1 MLETVVNALK
11 VKEIRSK
18 IIFTLL
24 ILLLVRFGSY
34 IPVPGVNPE
43 ILTSV
48 FENNGILSI
57 IDTFS
62 GGSLSR
68 FTIFALSI
76 TPYINASIIMT
87 LLTAAFEKLKEISK
101 DDQNKIKQW
110 TRYMTV
116 VLALVQAVGITIF
129 INSYNAFL
137 DKSAFTWIVSIST
150 LTAGTMLLMWL
161 GEQINERGIGNGISL
176 IIFIGIIAQIPSS
189 ISTVLGT
196 FVGTGDVFYKD
207 LQFYLSVLLP
217 ITLLIAVV
225 GIIIVTQ
232 GERKVP
238 IHYAKKVVGRK
249 IYGGQSSFIPM
260 KLNQAGVIPIIF
272 ASSIL
277 VLPGTIISMFFSGS
291 NVATFFEKWLGVNT
305 PIYTLFYILF
315 IIAFTFFYSIIA
327 FNIND
332 VADNLKKNGGFIP
345 GIRPGRPTA
354 EAFGKILN
362 RITLFGAFFLA
373 LVAVI
378 PNILGGLVG
387 GASLQFGG
395 TSLLIAVGVALDTM
409 KQMESQLLIRH
420 YQGFMK

>member
-43 ILTSV
+43 ILSKV
-48 FENNGILSI
+48 FSNNGILSI

-116 VLALVQAVGITIF
+116 MLALVQAVGITIF

-137 DKSAFTWIVSIST
+137 VPSAYTWIVSIAT

-176 IIFIGIIAQIPSS
+176 IIFIGIIAKIPSS

-196 FVGTGDVFYKD
+196 FIGTGDVFYKD
-207 LQFYLSVLLP
+207 LQFYLSILLP
-217 ITLLIAVV
+217 ITLLLAIV

-345 GIRPGRPTA
+345 GIRPGKPTA

>member
-11 VKEIRSK
+11 VKEIRGK

-43 ILTSV
+43 ILTAV
-48 FENNGILSI
+48 FNNNGILNI

-116 VLALVQAVGITIF
+116 ILALVQAVGITIF

-137 DKSAFTWIVSIST
+137 DPSAYTWIVSIST

-161 GEQINERGIGNGISL
+161 GEQINEKGIGNGISL
-176 IIFIGIIAQIPSS
+176 IIFLGIIARIPSS
-189 ISTVLGT
+189 VAAVLNT
-196 FVGTGDVFYKD
+196 FIGTGDVFFKD
-207 LQFYLSVLLP
+207 LTFYLAILLV
-217 ITLLIAVV
+217 ITLVLAIV

-291 NVATFFEKWLGVNT
+291 SVANFFEKWLGVNT

-354 EAFGKILN
+354 DAFGKILN

>member
-1 MLETVVNALK
+1 MLETVKNALK
-11 VKEIRSK
+11 VKEIRGK

-24 ILLLVRFGSY
+24 MLLIVRFGSY
-34 IPVPGVNPE
+34 IPVPGVNPS
-43 ILTSV
+43 ILSSV
-48 FENNGILSI
+48 FESNGILNI
-57 IDTFS
+57 MDTFS

-87 LLTAAFEKLKEISK
+87 LLTAAFERLKQISK
-101 DDQNKIKQW
+101 DDHKKVSEW
-110 TRYMTV
+110 TRYMAV
-116 VLALVQAVGITIF
+116 VLAFIQAVGITLF
-129 INSYNAFL
+129 INAYDAFL
-137 DKSAFTWIVSIST
+137 VSNAFTWMVSIST
-150 LTAGTMLLMWL
+150 LTAGTMFLMWL

-176 IIFIGIIAQIPSS
+176 IIFIGIVAKLPSS
-189 ISTVLGT
+189 VSTVIGT
-196 FVGTGDVFYKD
+196 FVGTGSIFYKD
-207 LQFYLSVLLP
+207 FNFWMSLLLP
-217 ITLLIAVV
+217 ITLILAVI

-249 IYGGQSSFIPM
+249 MYGGQSSFIPM

-277 VLPGTIISMFFSGS
+277 VMPGTIISIFFSQS
-291 NVATFFEKWLGVNT
+291 SFATFWNKWFGVNT
-305 PIYTLFYILF
+305 PIYIFFYIIF
-315 IIAFTFFYSIIA
+315 IIGFTFFYSIIA
-327 FNIND
+327 FNTGD

-354 EAFGKILN
+354 EAFSKILN

-373 LVAVI
+373 VVAVI
-378 PNILGGLVG
+378 PNILGGMIG
-387 GASLQFGG
+387 GATLQFGG

>member
-11 VKEIRSK
+11 VKEIRGK

-48 FENNGILSI
+48 FESNGILSI

-116 VLALVQAVGITIF
+116 ILALVQAVGITIF
-129 INSYNAFL
+129 INSYNAFK
-137 DKSAFTWIVSIST
+137 DPSAYTWIVSISA

-161 GEQINERGIGNGISL
+161 GEQINEKGIGNGISL
-176 IIFIGIIAQIPSS
+176 IIFIGIIARIPSS
-189 ISTVLGT
+189 VVAVLNT
-196 FVGTGDVFYKD
+196 FVGTGNIFFKD
-207 LQFYLSVLLP
+207 LTFYLAILLV
-217 ITLLIAVV
+217 ITLVLAIV

-291 NVATFFEKWLGVNT
+291 SVATFFEKWLGVNT

-354 EAFGKILN
+354 DAFGKILN

>member
-1 MLETVVNALK
+1 
-11 VKEIRSK
+11 
-18 IIFTLL
+18 LL
-24 ILLLVRFGSY
+24 
-34 IPVPGVNPE
+34 
-43 ILTSV
+43 
-48 FENNGILSI
+48 
-57 IDTFS
+57 
-62 GGSLSR
+62 
-68 FTIFALSI
+68 
-76 TPYINASIIMT
+76 
-87 LLTAAFEKLKEISK
+87 
-101 DDQNKIKQW
+101 
-110 TRYMTV
+110 
-116 VLALVQAVGITIF
+116 AVI
-129 INSYNAFL
+129 
-137 DKSAFTWIVSIST
+137 
-150 LTAGTMLLMWL
+150 
-161 GEQINERGIGNGISL
+161 
-176 IIFIGIIAQIPSS
+176 
-189 ISTVLGT
+189 
-196 FVGTGDVFYKD
+196 
-207 LQFYLSVLLP
+207 
-217 ITLLIAVV
+217 

-345 GIRPGRPTA
+345 GIRPGKPTA

>member
-11 VKEIRSK
+11 VKEIRGK

-48 FENNGILSI
+48 FESNGILSI

-116 VLALVQAVGITIF
+116 ILALVQAVGITIF

-137 DKSAFTWIVSIST
+137 DTSAYTWIVSIST

-161 GEQINERGIGNGISL
+161 GEQINEKGIGNGISL
-176 IIFIGIIAQIPSS
+176 IIFIGIIARIPSS
-189 ISTVLGT
+189 VAAVLGT
-196 FVGTGDVFYKD
+196 FVGKGDIFFKD
-207 LQFYLSVLLP
+207 LTFYLAILLVVTLVLA
-217 ITLLIAVV
+217 IV

-291 NVATFFEKWLGVNT
+291 SVATFFEKWLGVNT

-354 EAFGKILN
+354 DAFGKILN

>member
-48 FENNGILSI
+48 FESNGILSI

-116 VLALVQAVGITIF
+116 ILALVQAVGITIF
-129 INSYNAFL
+129 INSYNAFK
-137 DKSAFTWIVSIST
+137 DPSAYTWIVSISA

-161 GEQINERGIGNGISL
+161 GEQINEKGIGNGISL
-176 IIFIGIIAQIPSS
+176 IIFIGIIARIPSS
-189 ISTVLGT
+189 VVAVLNT
-196 FVGTGDVFYKD
+196 FVGTGNIFFKD
-207 LQFYLSVLLP
+207 LTFYLAILLV
-217 ITLLIAVV
+217 ITLVLAIV

-291 NVATFFEKWLGVNT
+291 SVATFFEKWLGVNT

-354 EAFGKILN
+354 DAFGKILN

>member
-11 VKEIRSK
+11 VKEIRGK

-48 FENNGILSI
+48 FESNGILSI

-116 VLALVQAVGITIF
+116 ILALVQAVGITIF
-129 INSYNAFL
+129 INSYNAFK
-137 DKSAFTWIVSIST
+137 DPSAYTWIVSIST

-161 GEQINERGIGNGISL
+161 GEQINEKGIGNGISL
-176 IIFIGIIAQIPSS
+176 IIFIGIIARIPSS
-189 ISTVLGT
+189 VVAVLNT
-196 FVGTGDVFYKD
+196 FVGTGNIFFKD
-207 LQFYLSVLLP
+207 LTFYLAILLV
-217 ITLLIAVV
+217 ITLVLAIV

-291 NVATFFEKWLGVNT
+291 SVATFFEKWLGVNT

-354 EAFGKILN
+354 DAFGKILN

>member
-48 FENNGILSI
+48 FESNGILSI

-137 DKSAFTWIVSIST
+137 DPSAYTWIVSIST

-161 GEQINERGIGNGISL
+161 GEQINEKGIGNGISL
-176 IIFIGIIAQIPSS
+176 IIFIGIIARIPSS
-189 ISTVLGT
+189 VAAVLNT
-196 FVGTGDVFYKD
+196 FIGTGDIFFKD
-207 LQFYLSVLLP
+207 LTFYLAILLV
-217 ITLLIAVV
+217 ITLILAIV

-291 NVATFFEKWLGVNT
+291 SVATFFEKWLGVNT

-354 EAFGKILN
+354 DAFGKILN

>member
-11 VKEIRSK
+11 VKEIRRK

-43 ILTSV
+43 ILNSV
-48 FENNGILSI
+48 FQSNGILSI
-57 IDTFS
+57 MDTFS

-87 LLTAAFEKLKEISK
+87 LLTAAFEKLKEMSK

-116 VLALVQAVGITIF
+116 ILALVQAVGITIF

-176 IIFIGIIAQIPSS
+176 IIFIGIIAKIPSS
-189 ISTVLGT
+189 IGTVLNT
-196 FVGTGDVFYKD
+196 FIGTGDVFYKD
-207 LQFYLSVLLP
+207 LNFYMSILLP
-217 ITLLIAVV
+217 ITLLLAVI
-225 GIIIVTQ
+225 GIIVVTQ

-249 IYGGQSSFIPM
+249 MYGGQSSFIPM

-291 NVATFFEKWLGVNT
+291 SFATFFQKWFGVNT
-305 PIYTLFYILF
+305 PVYTLFYILF

-327 FNIND
+327 FNVND

-345 GIRPGRPTA
+345 GIRPGRSTA

-378 PNILGGLVG
+378 PNILGGMIG

>member
-43 ILTSV
+43 ILTKV
-48 FENNGILSI
+48 FDNNGILSI

-116 VLALVQAVGITIF
+116 MLALVQAVGITIF

-161 GEQINERGIGNGISL
+161 GEQINEKGIGNGISL
-176 IIFIGIIAQIPSS
+176 IIFIGIIAKIPSS
-189 ISTVLGT
+189 ISTVLST
-196 FVGTGDVFYKD
+196 FIGTGDVFYKD
-207 LQFYLSVLLP
+207 LQFYLSILLP
-217 ITLLIAVV
+217 ITLLLAVI

-291 NVATFFEKWLGVNT
+291 NVATFFDKWLGVNT

-354 EAFGKILN
+354 DAFGKILN

-373 LVAVI
+373 IVAVI

>member
-1 MLETVVNALK
+1 MLETVKNALK
-11 VKEIRSK
+11 VKEIRGK

-24 ILLLVRFGSY
+24 MLLIVRFGSY
-34 IPVPGVNPE
+34 IPVPGVNPS
-43 ILTSV
+43 ILSSV
-48 FENNGILSI
+48 FESNGILNI
-57 IDTFS
+57 MDTFS

-87 LLTAAFEKLKEISK
+87 LLTAAFERLKQISK
-101 DDQNKIKQW
+101 DDHKKVSEW
-110 TRYMTV
+110 TRYMAV
-116 VLALVQAVGITIF
+116 VLAFIQAVGITLF
-129 INSYNAFL
+129 INAYDAFL
-137 DKSAFTWIVSIST
+137 VSNAFTWMVSIAT
-150 LTAGTMLLMWL
+150 LTAGTMFLMWL

-176 IIFIGIIAQIPSS
+176 IIFIGIVAKLPSS
-189 ISTVLGT
+189 VSAVIGT
-196 FVGTGDVFYKD
+196 FVGTGSIFYKD
-207 LQFYLSVLLP
+207 FNFWMSLLLP
-217 ITLLIAVV
+217 ITLILAVI

-249 IYGGQSSFIPM
+249 MYGGQSSFIPM

-277 VLPGTIISMFFSGS
+277 VMPGTIISIFFSQS
-291 NVATFFEKWLGVNT
+291 SFATFWNKWFGVNT
-305 PIYTLFYILF
+305 PIYIFFYIIF
-315 IIAFTFFYSIIA
+315 IIGFTFFYSIIA
-327 FNIND
+327 FNTGD

-354 EAFGKILN
+354 EAFSKILN

-373 LVAVI
+373 VVAVI
-378 PNILGGLVG
+378 PNILGGMIG
-387 GASLQFGG
+387 GATLQFGG

>member
-1 MLETVVNALK
+1 MLETVKNALK
-11 VKEIRSK
+11 VKEIRKK

-24 ILLLVRFGSY
+24 ILLLVRFGSF

-43 ILTSV
+43 ILSSV
-48 FENNGILSI
+48 FATNGILNI
-57 IDTFS
+57 MDTFS

-87 LLTAAFEKLKEISK
+87 LLTAVFDRLKQISK
-101 DDQNKIKQW
+101 DDHKKVTQW

-116 VLALVQAVGITIF
+116 ILALVQGIGITIF
-129 INSYNAFL
+129 IRTNGAFIT
-137 DKSAFTWIVSIST
+137 DSMFTWLVSVTT

-161 GEQINERGIGNGISL
+161 GEQINEKGLGNGISL
-176 IIFIGIIAQIPSS
+176 IIFIGIIAKVPSTIGAMINTFLGKGS
-189 ISTVLGT
+189 I
-196 FVGTGDVFYKD
+196 FYKD
-207 LQFYLSVLLP
+207 ANFYISLLLP
-217 ITLLIAVV
+217 ITLLVAVV
-225 GIIIVTQ
+225 GIVIVTQ
-232 GERKVP
+232 AERKVP

-277 VLPGTIISMFFSGS
+277 ILPATIVSIFFSNTAFAAGF
-291 NVATFFEKWLGVNT
+291 TKWFGVNT
-305 PIYTLFYILF
+305 PLYIIFYILF
-315 IIAFTFFYSIIA
+315 IFAFTFFYSIIS
-327 FNIND
+327 FNTTD

-345 GIRPGRPTA
+345 GIRPGKPTA
-354 EAFGKILN
+354 EAFSKILS

-373 LVAVI
+373 VVAII
-378 PNILGGLVG
+378 PNILGGALG
-387 GASLQFGG
+387 GAQLQFGG

-409 KQMESQLLIRH
+409 KQMESQLLMRH
-420 YQGFMK
+420 YQGFLK

>member
-43 ILTSV
+43 ILTKV
-48 FENNGILSI
+48 FNNNGILSI

-116 VLALVQAVGITIF
+116 MLALVQAVGITIF

-137 DKSAFTWIVSIST
+137 VPSAYTWIVSIAT

-161 GEQINERGIGNGISL
+161 GEQINEKGIGNGISL
-176 IIFIGIIAQIPSS
+176 IIFIGIIAKIPSS

-196 FVGTGDVFYKD
+196 FMGTGDVFYKD
-207 LQFYLSVLLP
+207 LQFYLSILLP
-217 ITLLIAVV
+217 ITLLLAVI

-291 NVATFFEKWLGVNT
+291 NVATFFQKWLGVNT

-373 LVAVI
+373 IVAVI

>member
-1 MLETVVNALK
+1 MLQTVINALK
-11 VKEIRSK
+11 VKEIRAK
-18 IIFTLL
+18 IIFTLS

-34 IPVPGVNPE
+34 IPVPGVNPG
-43 ILTSV
+43 ILTEV
-48 FENNGILSI
+48 FANNGILNI
-57 IDTFS
+57 MDTFS

-76 TPYINASIIMT
+76 TPYINASIIMQ
-87 LLTAAFEKLKEISK
+87 LLTAAFEKLKEIQK
-101 DDQNKIKQW
+101 DDNNKIKQW

-129 INSYNAFL
+129 INSYGAFL
-137 DKSAFTWIVSIST
+137 GANAFTWIVSIST

-161 GEQINERGIGNGISL
+161 GEQINEKGIGNGISL
-176 IIFIGIIAQIPSS
+176 IIFLSIVAKIPSS
-189 ISTVLGT
+189 VGTVLNT
-196 FVGTGDVFYKD
+196 FIGTGSVFYKD
-207 LQFYLSVLLP
+207 FYFYMSILLP
-217 ITLLIAVV
+217 ITLLLAVI
-225 GIIIVTQ
+225 GIVIVTQ
-232 GERKVP
+232 AERKVP

-249 IYGGQSSFIPM
+249 MYGGQSSFIPM

-277 VLPGTIISMFFSGS
+277 VLPGTVIAMFFNGTSF
-291 NVATFFEKWLGVNT
+291 ATFFQNWFGVNT
-305 PIYTLFYILF
+305 PVYTLFYVLF

-327 FNIND
+327 FNVKD

-345 GIRPGRPTA
+345 GIRPGKTTA

-362 RITLFGAFFLA
+362 RITLFGALFLA
-373 LVAVI
+373 LVAVV
-378 PNILGGLVG
+378 PNILGGMIG

-420 YQGFMK
+420 YKGFMK

>member
-11 VKEIRSK
+11 VKEIRRK

-43 ILTSV
+43 ILNSV
-48 FENNGILSI
+48 FQSNGILSI
-57 IDTFS
+57 MDTFS

-87 LLTAAFEKLKEISK
+87 LLTAAFEKLKEMSK

-116 VLALVQAVGITIF
+116 ILALVQAVGITIF

-176 IIFIGIIAQIPSS
+176 IIFIGIIAKIPSS
-189 ISTVLGT
+189 IGTVLNT
-196 FVGTGDVFYKD
+196 FIGTGDVFYKD
-207 LQFYLSVLLP
+207 LNFYMSILLP
-217 ITLLIAVV
+217 ITLLLAVI

-249 IYGGQSSFIPM
+249 MYGGQSSFIPM

-291 NVATFFEKWLGVNT
+291 SFATFFQKWFGVNT
-305 PIYTLFYILF
+305 PVYTLFYILF

-327 FNIND
+327 FNVND

-345 GIRPGRPTA
+345 GIRPGRSTA

-378 PNILGGLVG
+378 PNILGGMIG

>member
-11 VKEIRSK
+11 VKEIRVK

-116 VLALVQAVGITIF
+116 ILALVQAVGITIF

-137 DKSAFTWIVSIST
+137 DPSAYTWIVSIST

-161 GEQINERGIGNGISL
+161 GEQINEKGIGNGISL
-176 IIFIGIIAQIPSS
+176 IIFIGIIARIPSS
-189 ISTVLGT
+189 VAAVLNT
-196 FVGTGDVFYKD
+196 FIGTGDVFFKD
-207 LQFYLSVLLP
+207 LTFYLAILLV
-217 ITLLIAVV
+217 ITLLLAII

-291 NVATFFEKWLGVNT
+291 NVSNFFEKWFGVNT
-305 PIYTLFYILF
+305 PVYTLFYILF

-354 EAFGKILN
+354 DAFGKILN

>member
-11 VKEIRSK
+11 VKEIRVK

-116 VLALVQAVGITIF
+116 ILALVQAVGITIF

-137 DKSAFTWIVSIST
+137 DPSAYTWIVSIST

-161 GEQINERGIGNGISL
+161 GEQINEKGIGNGISL
-176 IIFIGIIAQIPSS
+176 IIFIGIIARIPSS
-189 ISTVLGT
+189 VAAVLNT
-196 FVGTGDVFYKD
+196 FIGTGDVFFKD
-207 LQFYLSVLLP
+207 LTFYLAILLV
-217 ITLLIAVV
+217 ITLLLAII

-291 NVATFFEKWLGVNT
+291 DVSNFFEKWFGVNT
-305 PIYTLFYILF
+305 PVYTLFYILF

-354 EAFGKILN
+354 DAFGKILN

>member
-43 ILTSV
+43 ILTKV
-48 FENNGILSI
+48 FDNNGILSI

-116 VLALVQAVGITIF
+116 MLALVQAVGITIF

-161 GEQINERGIGNGISL
+161 GEQINEKGIGNGISL
-176 IIFIGIIAQIPSS
+176 IIFIGIIAKIPSS
-189 ISTVLGT
+189 ISTVLST
-196 FVGTGDVFYKD
+196 FIGTGDVFYKD
-207 LQFYLSVLLP
+207 LQFYLSILLP
-217 ITLLIAVV
+217 ITLLLAVI

-354 EAFGKILN
+354 DAFGKILN

-373 LVAVI
+373 IVAVI

>member
-11 VKEIRSK
+11 VKEIRAK

-34 IPVPGVNPE
+34 IPVPGVNPG

-48 FENNGILSI
+48 FANNGILGI
-57 IDTFS
+57 MDTFS

-76 TPYINASIIMT
+76 TPYINASIIMQ
-87 LLTAAFEKLKEISK
+87 LLTAAFQKLKEIQK
-101 DDQNKIKQW
+101 DDNNKIKQW

-137 DKSAFTWIVSIST
+137 STSAFTWIVSIST

-161 GEQINERGIGNGISL
+161 GEQINEKGIGNGISL
-176 IIFIGIIAQIPSS
+176 IIFLGIVAQLPASVG
-189 ISTVLGT
+189 TVLNT
-196 FVGTGDVFYKD
+196 FVGTGSVFYKD
-207 LQFYLSVLLP
+207 FYFYMSILLP
-217 ITLLIAVV
+217 ITLLLAVI
-225 GIIIVTQ
+225 GIVIVTMA
-232 GERKVP
+232 ERKVP

-249 IYGGQSSFIPM
+249 MYGGQSSFIPM

-277 VLPGTIISMFFSGS
+277 VLPGTIISMFFDGTSL
-291 NVATFFEKWLGVNT
+291 AAFFQTWFGVNT
-305 PIYTLFYILF
+305 PVYTLFYILF

-327 FNIND
+327 FNVTD
-332 VADNLKKNGGFIP
+332 VADNLKNNGGFIP

-373 LVAVI
+373 LVAVV
-378 PNILGGLVG
+378 PNILGGMIG
-387 GASLQFGG
+387 GATLQFGG

-420 YQGFMK
+420 YKGFMK

>member
-43 ILTSV
+43 ILSKV
-48 FENNGILSI
+48 FSNNGILSI

-116 VLALVQAVGITIF
+116 MLALVQAVGITIF

-137 DKSAFTWIVSIST
+137 VPSAYTWIVSIAT

-176 IIFIGIIAQIPSS
+176 IIFIGIIAKIPSS

-207 LQFYLSVLLP
+207 LQFYLSILLP
-217 ITLLIAVV
+217 ITLLLAVV

-291 NVATFFEKWLGVNT
+291 NVATFFQKWLGVNT

-345 GIRPGRPTA
+345 GIRPGKPTA